1 LDSVSFYLPRWIRQQ
16 KKSQKIGN
24 GLHRRDISNK
34 SNGGRKMNQW
44 MKLADRVLDEVEV
57 TNLEALSILEC
68 PDDDVLLL
76 MHAAFQ
82 IRKRYYGKKVKLNMI
97 INTKSGLCPEN
108 CGYCSQSSISTAPIE
123 SYRMVDKDTIV
134 EGAKRAHELNIGT
147 YCIVASGRGPS
158 NRDVNHVVDAVKEI
172 KDTYGLKIC
181 ACLGLLKPEQ
191 AMRLKEAG
199 VDRYNHNI
207 NTSASNHS
215 NITTS
220 HTYDDRVKT
229 VETVKESGMSP
240 CSGVIVGMRETKQ
253 DVVDMANSLKVLDA
267 DSIPVNFLHA
277 IDGTP
282 LEGVRELNPLYCLK
296 VLALFRFINPTK
308 EIRISGGREVNLRS
322 LQPLGL
328 YAANSIFVGDYLTT
342 SGQEESEDLKMLIDL
357 GFEVES
363 VEEMK
368 ASLEMVN

>member
-1 LDSVSFYLPRWIRQQ
+1 
-16 KKSQKIGN
+16 
-24 GLHRRDISNK
+24 
-34 SNGGRKMNQW
+34 ME
-44 MKLADRVLDEVEV
+44 LADQVLDGKKV
-57 TNLEALSILEC
+57 TNEEALLILEC

-82 IRKRYYGKKVKLNMI
+82 IRKHYFGKKVKLNMI
-97 INTKSGLCPEN
+97 MNAKSGHCPEN
-108 CGYCSQSSISTAPIE
+108 CGYCSQSSISTAPIN
-123 SYRMVDKDTIV
+123 SYRMVDKDTIL
-134 EGAKRAHELNIGT
+134 EGAKRAHDLNVGT

-158 NRDVNHVVDAVKEI
+158 NKDIDHVVEAVKEI
-172 KDTYGLKIC
+172 KESYGLKIC

-191 AMRLKEAG
+191 AKRLKEAG
-199 VDRYNHNI
+199 VNRYNHNI
-207 NTSASNHS
+207 NTSASNHE

-220 HTYDDRVKT
+220 HTFDDRVNT
-229 VETVKESGMSP
+229 VETVKESGLSP

-253 DVVDMANSLKVLDA
+253 DVVDMANSLKALDA

-277 IDGTP
+277 IDGTL
-282 LEGVRELNPLYCLK
+282 LEGTKELNPLYCLK

-328 YAANSIFVGDYLTT
+328 YAANSIFIGDYLTT
-342 SGQEESEDLKMLIDL
+342 GGQEEIEDYKMLRDL

-368 ASLEMVN
+368 ASLAVEK

>member
-1 LDSVSFYLPRWIRQQ
+1 
-16 KKSQKIGN
+16 
-24 GLHRRDISNK
+24 
-34 SNGGRKMNQW
+34 MNQW
-44 MKLADRVLDEVEV
+44 MELADRVLDGVEV

-68 PDDDVLLL
+68 PDEDVLLL

-82 IRKRYYGKKVKLNMI
+82 IRKHYYGKKVKLNMI
-97 INTKSGLCPEN
+97 MNAKSGLCPEN
-108 CGYCSQSSISTAPIE
+108 CGYCSQSSIAEAPIDT
-123 SYRMVDKDTIV
+123 YRMVDKNTLL

-158 NRDVNHVVDAVKEI
+158 NSDVDHVVEAVKEI
-172 KDTYGLKIC
+172 KDSYGLKIC

-191 AMRLKEAG
+191 AKRLKDAG

-207 NTSASNHS
+207 NTSASNHL

-220 HTYDDRVKT
+220 HTYDDRIKT
-229 VETVKESGMSP
+229 VETVKGSGMSP
-240 CSGVIVGMRETKQ
+240 CSGVIVGMKETKQ

-282 LEGVRELNPLYCLK
+282 LEGVKDLKPLYCLK
-296 VLALFRFINPTK
+296 ILALFRFINPTK

-342 SGQEESEDLKMLIDL
+342 HGQEESEDHKMLLDL

-363 VEEMK
+363 VEDMK
-368 ASLEMVN
+368 ASLAVGN

>member
-1 LDSVSFYLPRWIRQQ
+1 M
-16 KKSQKIGN
+16 
-24 GLHRRDISNK
+24 NK
-34 SNGGRKMNQW
+34 W
-44 MKLADRVLDEVEV
+44 MELADQVLEGKEV
-57 TNLEALSILEC
+57 TNEEALSILEC

-82 IRKRYYGKKVKLNMI
+82 IRKSYYGKKVKLNMI
-97 INTKSGLCPEN
+97 MNVKSGLCPEN
-108 CGYCSQSSISTAPIE
+108 CGYCAQSSISTAPINT
-123 SYRMVDKDTIV
+123 YRMVDKNTIF
-134 EGAKRAHELNIGT
+134 EGAKRAHDLNVGT

-158 NRDVNHVVDAVKEI
+158 NKEIDHVVEAVKEI
-172 KDTYGLKIC
+172 KETYGLKIC

-191 AMRLKEAG
+191 AKRLKEAG

-207 NTSASNHS
+207 NTSASHHAS
-215 NITTS
+215 ITTS
-220 HTYDDRVKT
+220 HTYDDRVNT
-229 VETVKESGMSP
+229 VETVKDSGMSP

-253 DVVDMANSLKVLDA
+253 DVVDMANSLKAVDA

-282 LEGVRELNPLYCLK
+282 LQGVKELNPLYCLK

-328 YAANSIFVGDYLTT
+328 YAANSVFVGDYLTT
-342 SGQEESEDLKMLIDL
+342 SGQEEIEDYKMLRDL

-368 ASLEMVN
+368 ASLAAEK

>member
-1 LDSVSFYLPRWIRQQ
+1 
-16 KKSQKIGN
+16 
-24 GLHRRDISNK
+24 
-34 SNGGRKMNQW
+34 MNQW
-44 MKLADRVLDEVEV
+44 MELANKVLDGGSM
-57 TNLEALSILEC
+57 TNDEALSILEC
-68 PDDDVLLL
+68 PDEDVLLL
-76 MHAAFQ
+76 MHASFQ
-82 IRKRYYGKKVKLNMI
+82 IRKRYFGKKVKLNMI
-97 INTKSGLCPEN
+97 MNAKSGLCPEN
-108 CGYCSQSSISTAPIE
+108 CGYCSQSSISSAPINT
-123 SYRMVDKDTIV
+123 YRMVDKETLLK
-134 EGAKRAHELNIGT
+134 GAKRAYDLNIGT

-158 NRDVNHVVDAVKEI
+158 NKEIDNVVDAVKEI
-172 KDTYGLKIC
+172 KETYGMKIC

-191 AMRLKEAG
+191 ALRLKEAG

-207 NTSASNHS
+207 NTSEKNHP

-220 HTYDDRVKT
+220 HTYDDRVNT
-229 VETVKESGMSP
+229 VELAKNSGMSP
-240 CSGVIVGMRETKQ
+240 CSGVIVGMKESKQ
-253 DVVDMANSLKVLDA
+253 DVVDMANSLKALDA

-282 LEGVRELNPLYCLK
+282 LEGVNELHPMYCLK
-296 VLALFRFINPTK
+296 VLALFRFVNPTK

-342 SGQEESEDLKMLIDL
+342 AGQEDSEDHKMLLDL

-368 ASLEMVN
+368 ANIAAGK

>member
-1 LDSVSFYLPRWIRQQ
+1 
-16 KKSQKIGN
+16 
-24 GLHRRDISNK
+24 
-34 SNGGRKMNQW
+34 MNQW
-44 MKLADRVLDEVEV
+44 MDLSEKVLKGEVLTEM
-57 TNLEALSILEC
+57 EALSILNC
-68 PDDDVLLL
+68 PDEEILLV

-82 IRKRYYGKKVKLNMI
+82 IRKHYYGKKVKLNMI
-97 INTKSGLCPEN
+97 MNAKSGLCPEN
-108 CGYCSQSSISTAPIE
+108 CGYCSQSAISEAPIE
-123 SYRMVDKDTIV
+123 SYRFVNKETIL
-134 EGAKRAHELNIGT
+134 EGAKRANDLNVGT

-158 NRDVNHVVDAVKEI
+158 NKEIDHVVEAVEEI

-191 AMRLKEAG
+191 AKRLKEAG

-207 NTSASNHS
+207 NTSESNHT

-220 HTYDDRVKT
+220 HTYNDRVNT
-229 VETVKESGMSP
+229 VELAKLSGLSP
-240 CSGVIVGMRETKQ
+240 CSGVIIGMKETMEE
-253 DVVDMANSLKVLDA
+253 VVTMAFSLKVLDA

-277 IDGTP
+277 IKGTP
-282 LEGVRELNPLYCLK
+282 LEGVNELNPLYCLK

-342 SGQEESEDLKMLIDL
+342 AGQEETDDHKMLIDL
-357 GFEVES
+357 GFEVET

-368 ASLEMVN
+368 QSLS

>member
-1 LDSVSFYLPRWIRQQ
+1 
-16 KKSQKIGN
+16 
-24 GLHRRDISNK
+24 
-34 SNGGRKMNQW
+34 ME
-44 MKLADRVLDEVEV
+44 LADRVLDGSKIS
-57 TNLEALSILEC
+57 NQEALSILEC

-76 MHAAFQ
+76 LHAAFQ

-97 INTKSGLCPEN
+97 MNAKSGLCPEN
-108 CGYCSQSSISTAPIE
+108 CGYCSQSSISTAPIN
-123 SYRMVDKDTIV
+123 SYRMVDKDTIL
-134 EGAKRAHELNIGT
+134 EGAKRAHDLNIGT

-158 NRDVNHVVDAVKEI
+158 NKDVDHVVEAVKEI
-172 KDTYGLKIC
+172 KTTYGLKVC

-191 AMRLKEAG
+191 ANRLKEAG

-207 NTSASNHS
+207 NTSASNHV

-220 HTYDDRVKT
+220 HTYDDRVNT
-229 VETVKESGMSP
+229 VETVKEYGMSP
-240 CSGVIVGMRETKQ
+240 CSGVIIGMRETKQ
-253 DVVDMANSLKVLDA
+253 DVVDMANSLKALDA

-282 LEGVRELNPLYCLK
+282 LEGVKELNPLYCLK

-322 LQPLGL
+322 LQALGL

-342 SGQEESEDLKMLIDL
+342 TGQDETEDHKMLLDL

-368 ASLEMVN
+368 ASLK